1 MILLRQYQNGDLSK
15 KAQVKS
21 IPLSVKL
28 QLALIAKVKKEL
40 AKKRIR
46 EETCARMIQSLFR
59 RRRFRKAV
67 EAMMV
72 VAKRIREQNSKSK
85 YKSH

>member
-40 AKKRIR
+40 AKKRIQ
-46 EETCARMIQSLFR
+46 EE
-59 RRRFRKAV
+59 
-67 EAMMV
+67 
-72 VAKRIREQNSKSK
+72 
-85 YKSH
+85 